1 MSKRHSSTTLKDLLP
16 IILAIIGVSGTIATA
31 YFAFRSQI
39 APKELE
45 ISATQTAEFLLLKN
59 KTVTPTESSF
69 PITATASPTSTI
81 VSVTNSPTVTPIE
94 LTPSGNS
101 YTIAISEVMANP
113 CGIQDSGGDMYWNEY
128 VELYNYGDSPVDVN
142 GWWISDGENLIG
154 NPDMIISWESRF
166 PGITFGNHLETKSTV
181 IPPSGIAVILSP
193 KYLSGDSKYPDFLKP
208 YIFPENT
215 IILTIASS
223 NLLGSDDFGIEIA
236 RIRNPVILYQGTDS
250 EIFRLISTYG
260 SPTVTGSPVNASDDE
275 KDGIPLVL
283 NECYAAE
290 RIFIDGADVEFNWRA
305 IENGNPGIV
314 PPNP

>member
-1 MSKRHSSTTLKDLLP
+1 MSKNESASSNNLAPVIT
-16 IILAIIGVSGTIATA
+16 AIIGVAGTITVA
-31 YFAFRSQI
+31 YFAFRSNI

-45 ISATQTAEFLLLKN
+45 ISATQTAESIKATQTAAVLSAIPAVIPSSVPTVLS
-59 KTVTPTESSF
+59 VTPS
-69 PITATASPTSTI
+69 PI
-81 VSVTNSPTVTPIE
+81 VTPIDA
-94 LTPSGNS
+94 TPSAKS

-113 CGIQDSGGDMYWNEY
+113 CELQENGGDIYWNEY

-142 GWWISDGENLIG
+142 EWWISDGEKLNG

-166 PGITFGNHLETKSTV
+166 PGITFGNHLETKSTI
-181 IPPSGIAVILSP
+181 IPPSGVAVILSP
-193 KYLSGDSKYPDFLKP
+193 KYLSGDSKYPNLLKP

-215 IILTIASS
+215 IILTIASG
-223 NLLGSDDFGIEIA
+223 NLLGSDDFGIEIV

-260 SPTVTGSPVNASDDE
+260 SPIITGSPVNASDDE

-290 RIFIDGADVEFNWRA
+290 RIITDGADVEFNWRA